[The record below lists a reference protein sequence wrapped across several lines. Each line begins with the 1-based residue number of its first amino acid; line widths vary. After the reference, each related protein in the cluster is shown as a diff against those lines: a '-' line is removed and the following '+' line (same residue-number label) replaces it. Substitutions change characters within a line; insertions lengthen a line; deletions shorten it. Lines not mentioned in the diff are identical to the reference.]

1 MELTEQQRDALTEV
15 LNIATARTAAALS
28 DLSNQRVVLD
38 VPELA
43 VHPIGELAGALRSY
57 ILGDIVTVHQIF
69 SGPVAGDALL
79 LLAHDAAITLTGL
92 MTNENVQPKRLDASA
107 REVLTEVGNI
117 LLNACMGIFGDLLQ
131 VRVSFAVPRL
141 HLDDLTALLNS
152 LTVEQEELQ
161 YALVVLTTFRL
172 RDSEV
177 NGYLV
182 LVLGVASLD
191 HLLQAVERLG

>member
-1 MELTEQQRDALTEV
+1 MELTDRQRDALTEV

-28 DLSNQRVVLD
+28 DLTGQRVVLD
-38 VPELA
+38 VPN
-43 VHPIGELAGALRSY
+43 VFIHPIDGLTTALSSF
-57 ILGDIVTVHQIF
+57 INGDIVTVHQIF

-79 LLAHDAAITLTGL
+79 LLGHEAAVTLTDL
-92 MTNENVQPKRLDASA
+92 MINENVRSKRLNASA

-117 LLNACMGIFGDLLQ
+117 LLNACMGVFGDLLQ

-141 HLDDLTALLNS
+141 HLDALNGMLHS
-152 LTVEQEELQ
+152 LMIGQEEIQ
-161 YALVVLTTFRL
+161 YAMVVHTTFRL

-182 LVLGVASLD
+182 IILGVASLD

>member
-1 MELTEQQRDALTEV
+1 MDLTDQQRDALTEV

-28 DLSNQRVVLD
+28 DLTGQRVMLD
-38 VPELA
+38 VPRVA
-43 VHPIGELAGALRSY
+43 VHPIAELTAALRTFVQ
-57 ILGDIVTVHQIF
+57 GDIVTVHQIF

-79 LLAHDAAITLTGL
+79 LLAHGAAVTLIDL
-92 MTNENVQPKRLDASA
+92 MTSENARSKRLNESA

-117 LLNACMGIFGDLLQ
+117 LLNACMGVFGDLLQ

-141 HLDDLTALLNS
+141 HLDELGGMLHS
-152 LTVEQEELQ
+152 LIIGHEELQ
-161 YALVVLTTFRL
+161 YALLVHTTFHL

-182 LVLGVASLD
+182 IVLGVASLD
-191 HLLQAVERLG
+191 HLLQAIEHLG

>member
-1 MELTEQQRDALTEV
+1 MELTDRQRDALTEV

-28 DLSNQRVVLD
+28 DLTGQRVVLD
-38 VPELA
+38 VPNVF
-43 VHPIGELAGALRSY
+43 VHPIGGLTTALSSF
-57 ILGDIVTVHQIF
+57 INGDIVTVHQIF

-79 LLAHDAAITLTGL
+79 LLGHEAAVTLTDL
-92 MTNENVQPKRLDASA
+92 MINEHVRSKRLNASA

-117 LLNACMGIFGDLLQ
+117 LLNACMGVFGDLLQ

-141 HLDDLTALLNS
+141 HLDALNGMLHS
-152 LTVEQEELQ
+152 LMIGQEEIQ
-161 YALVVLTTFRL
+161 YAMVVHTTFRL

-182 LVLGVASLD
+182 IILGVASLD
-191 HLLQAVERLG
+191 HLLQAVEQLG

>member
-1 MELTEQQRDALTEV
+1 MELTDRQRDALTEV

-28 DLSNQRVVLD
+28 ELSNQRVVLD

-43 VHPIGELAGALRSY
+43 IHPIGELAGALRAF
-57 ILGDIVTVHQIF
+57 IQGDIVTVHQIF

-79 LLAHDAAITLTGL
+79 LLGHEAAITLSSL
-92 MTNENVQPKRLDASA
+92 MINDSVQPKRLNASA

-152 LTVEQEELQ
+152 LTIGQEELQ

-177 NGYLV
+177 DGYLV

-191 HLLQAVERLG
+191 HLLQAVEHLG